1 MEVDVLYVGAGPANL
16 ASAIH
21 LLNLAAKAKRFR
33 PSICIL
39 EKGRRVGAHS
49 LSGAVMDPIAL
60 KELLPDYA
68 GKDAPV
74 EKLVTR
80 EEIYYLTAEGKI
92 KFPIIPPRLKNRGN
106 LIISLSRLTRWLAR
120 IANELGA
127 EVLEGVSARRLLYQG
142 DRVVGARAE
151 GRGFANGDDIRA
163 KITVLGEG
171 SSGALARSVINRFEL
186 SKGKL
191 PQVFELAVKEIF
203 QMPPGNVRE
212 GRVIHTLGYPMNG
225 QTAGGSF
232 IYSMARDQLA
242 IGLVVSLDSPD
253 PQIDPHVEFQ
263 RFKSHPFIRSL
274 LSGGNSIYY
283 GAKTIPG
290 GGYYTVPRL
299 VVDGALIVGDSASLV
314 NMERLKGIHLAMKSG
329 MCAAE
334 VIVDALEADDF
345 SAGKLAP
352 YQERLEQSY
361 VWRELRHARNFRQA
375 WTKSGFA
382 RWFHLGMQQITNG
395 RGIVDPIPILPDA
408 ATTKRTKEFYAADP
422 ETAPKIQFDE
432 AYLLSKPAAIA
443 RTATQHDKKK
453 PTHISNRRGDICR
466 TCWLT
471 HHSPCNHFCPAGV
484 FKTYVN
490 PLTKMAD
497 LSINFVS
504 CIHCKACDVKCPK
517 DNIIWVPPEGGSGPD
532 YEVM

>member
-1 MEVDVLYVGAGPANL
+1 
-16 ASAIH
+16 
-21 LLNLAAKAKRFR
+21 
-33 PSICIL
+33 
-39 EKGRRVGAHS
+39 
-49 LSGAVMDPIAL
+49 MDPVAL
-60 KELLPDYA
+60 KELLPDYMD
-68 GKDAPV
+68 KKAPI
-74 EKLVTR
+74 EKEVTR
-80 EEIYYLTAEGKI
+80 EEIYYLTSRGKM
-92 KFPIIPPRLKNRGN
+92 KFPIIPAPLKNHGN
-106 LIISLSRLTRWLAR
+106 FIISLSRLTRWLAET
-120 IANELGA
+120 ANELGVN
-127 EVLEGVSARRLLYQG
+127 VLEGVAARRLLYQG
-142 DRVVGARAE
+142 DRITGVRAE
-151 GRGFANGDDIRA
+151 GRGFANGEDIKA

-171 SSGALARSVINRFEL
+171 SSGALTRNVINHFDL

-203 QMPPGNVRE
+203 EMPPGSVAE

-232 IYSMARDQLA
+232 IYNMAGDRLA

-253 PQIDPHVEFQ
+253 PRIDPHVEFQ
-263 RFKSHPFIRSL
+263 RFKSQPFIRSL
-274 LSGGNSIYY
+274 LSGGNSKYY
-283 GAKTIPG
+283 GAKTIPS

-299 VVDGALIVGDSASLV
+299 FVDGALIVGDSASLV

-334 VIVDALEADDF
+334 TISDALDADDF
-345 SAGKLAP
+345 SAAKLES
-352 YQERLEQSY
+352 YQKRLERSY
-361 VWRELRHARNFRQA
+361 VWTELKRSRNFRQA
-375 WTKSGFA
+375 WTKTGFA

-395 RGIVDPIPILPDA
+395 RGIVDPMPIVPDA
-408 ATTKRTKEFYAADP
+408 ATTKRTKEFYGEDNEAS
-422 ETAPKIQFDE
+422 PKIQFDE